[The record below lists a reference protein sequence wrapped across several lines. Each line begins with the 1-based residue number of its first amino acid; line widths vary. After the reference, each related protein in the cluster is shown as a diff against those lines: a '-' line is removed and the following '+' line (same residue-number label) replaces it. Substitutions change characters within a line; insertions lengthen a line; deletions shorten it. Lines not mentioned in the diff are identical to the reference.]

1 MAQSS
6 CEPANLVPRV
16 FFPNNASSNKRATRE
31 GCVMFTSLI
40 GCFNNTNERKQSKIL
55 TWCWTLSMRRANGSP
70 MFSLSRFQRPR
81 SFWSAPRVAI
91 LGAYQKERGFWGR
104 HYGRGLWICVRSND
118 TQKRVTQTSLIRGKM
133 WNIFSRVLL
142 PESSA
147 FCSKKVK
154 HLWNWGAANFTAT
167 WGQRRGSVR

>member
-16 FFPNNASSNKRATRE
+16 FFPNYPSSNKRATRE

-40 GCFNNTNERKQSKIL
+40 GCFNNTNDQKQSKIL
-55 TWCWTLSMRRANGSP
+55 TWRWTLSMRRANGSP
-70 MFSLSRFQRPR
+70 MFSHSRFQRPR

-91 LGAYQKERGFWGR
+91 LGADQKERGFWGQ
-104 HYGRGLWICVRSND
+104 HYGRGVWICVRSND
-118 TQKRVTQTSLIRGKM
+118 AQKQVTQTSLIRGYM

-147 FCSKKVK
+147 FYSENVK
-154 HLWNWGAANFTAT
+154 HLWNWGGLQILPQLGASD
-167 WGQRRGSVR
+167 GDR